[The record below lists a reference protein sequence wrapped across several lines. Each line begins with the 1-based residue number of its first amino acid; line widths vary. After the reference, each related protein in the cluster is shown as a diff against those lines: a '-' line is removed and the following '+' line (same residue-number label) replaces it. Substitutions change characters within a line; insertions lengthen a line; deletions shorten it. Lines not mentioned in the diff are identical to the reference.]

1 VDILM
6 VDDSPAD
13 ADLMRIALADG
24 WPECELRVAV
34 DGEQALA
41 VIDEG
46 PVPDLVLLDL
56 NLPRLSGH
64 EVLATLRAAGE
75 PDLRV
80 VILSS
85 SDDPADVRR
94 SGELSA
100 RHIVKPHDLDGLF
113 DVVACLRSL
122 R

>member
-6 VDDSPAD
+6 VDDSRAD

-24 WPECELRVAV
+24 WPESELRVAV
-34 DGEQALA
+34 DGEQALQ
-41 VIDEG
+41 VLDEG

-75 PDLRV
+75 PDVRV

-100 RHIVKPHDLDGLF
+100 RHIVKPRDLDGLF
-113 DVVACLRSL
+113 DVVDSL
-122 R
+122 RAL